1 MERLVSQIEH
11 SFAEVERELSDPA
24 VASDQTRLA
33 ELGRRHKELAG
44 SSALAE
50 RWRAAT
56 AAVAEARE
64 LLASE
69 SDPELRAFYESELA
83 ENEVAIPVLEEELR
97 AALLERDPNDQRNVI
112 IELRPG
118 AGGDEAALFTGDIYK
133 MLTGYAQRL
142 GFKVE
147 PLSVTPGDQGGIK
160 DATVEVRGDGA
171 YSIFKWESGVHRV
184 QRVPE
189 TESQG
194 RIHTSTMTVAVMPEA
209 EEVDIQIDAKDLR
222 IDVMR
227 ATGKGGQGVNTTD
240 SAVRITHLPTGMVVT
255 CQDERSQIQNRER
268 AMKVLRAR
276 LFERELEERQ
286 RAEVAQRRSQIGSGD
301 RSEKIRTYNV
311 PQQRITDH
319 RIKHTSHAFE
329 AVLAGDLGEFSD
341 ALQAEDRRRRLAA
354 TT

>member
-33 ELGRRHKELAG
+33 ELGRRHKELAE
-44 SSALAE
+44 SSALAG

-83 ENEVAIPVLEEELR
+83 ENDAALPVLEDELR
-97 AALLERDPNDQRNVI
+97 AALLERDPNDERNVI

-255 CQDERSQIQNRER
+255 CQDERSQIQTRER

-276 LFERELEERQ
+276 LYERELAERQ
-286 RAEVAQRRSQIGSGD
+286 KAEVAQRRSQIGSGD

-329 AVLAGDLGEFSD
+329 AVLAGALGEFSE
-341 ALQAEDRRRRLAA
+341 ALQAEDRRQRLAA